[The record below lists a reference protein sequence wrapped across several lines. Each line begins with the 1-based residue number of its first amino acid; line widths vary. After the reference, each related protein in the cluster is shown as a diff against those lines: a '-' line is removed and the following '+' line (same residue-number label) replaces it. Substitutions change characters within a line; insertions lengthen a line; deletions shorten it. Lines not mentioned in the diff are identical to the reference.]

1 MYFYLFDAFLREKKY
16 EASLAK
22 IEGRLFDLGLQGK
35 SEKLTILKSMKE
47 LVEGALKRGA
57 DTIIAVG
64 NDETLSKMIRFLGD
78 QEVILGFIPVGG
90 KSLIA
95 DLLGIPNAEKA
106 CDVLSAR
113 LIERLDLGKANDA
126 YFLSFLELAP
136 GKELLIE
143 CDDRYHVE
151 PVGSHQVTVFNFG
164 HQGRDP
170 HDGILEVVIQ
180 PETEERKNR
189 FGRRGHSSST
199 LLQIRTMRIKSLGR
213 SLVAYADG
221 QTVVKTP
228 LIITAIPRKIR
239 MIVGKHRAFA

>member
-16 EASLAK
+16 EIPLAK

-47 LVEGALKRGA
+47 LVENALKRGA
-57 DTIIAVG
+57 DTLVAVG
-64 NDETLSKMIRFLGD
+64 NDETLSKVIRFLGD
-78 QEVILGFIPVGG
+78 QEILLGFIPLGG
-90 KSLIA
+90 KSIIA
-95 DLLGIPNAEKA
+95 DLLGIPYGAKA

-113 LIERLDLGKANDA
+113 LVERLDLGKANDA
-126 YFLSFLELAP
+126 YFLSFLEVAA
-136 GKELLIE
+136 GKDLFIE
-143 CDDRYHVE
+143 CDERYTIE
-151 PVGSHQVTVFNFG
+151 PIGSHHVTVFNFG

-170 HDGILEVVIQ
+170 RDGILEAVIQ
-180 PETEERKNR
+180 PEAEERKR
-189 FGRRGHSSST
+189 LLGRRHDLAAT
-199 LLQIRTMRIKSLGR
+199 ILPIRTMRIKSLGR

-228 LIITAIPRKIR
+228 MTVTVIPKKIR